1 MSFKRFIVA
10 AVVSLVW
17 FGAHA
22 GTKIL
27 DVELGVST
35 VEDVRK
41 IASAAGKVQNTGTN
55 EWTQGPSLLV
65 QQGNYGIEGLQKVV
79 YVFEGSNKLAAV
91 ILTMDKNRFGDIYD
105 LLAGKYKLVKKVRP
119 YVGNAYAKFSAPDA
133 TIEVDAPHLSF
144 QMEVSYMTHT
154 FVRAWEE
161 GVKKQ
166 AQQKQS
172 QEKSKF

>member
-1 MSFKRFIVA
+1 MSFNRFIAIVIA
-10 AVVSLVW
+10 SLFWVN
-17 FGAHA
+17 AHA

-41 IASAAGKVQNTGTN
+41 IASAAGKVQNDGTN
-55 EWTQGPSLLV
+55 GWTQGPSLVV
-65 QQGNYGIEGLQKVV
+65 QQGNYGIEGLQMVR
-79 YVFEGSNKLAAV
+79 YIFDTSNKLAGV
-91 ILTMDKNRFGDIYD
+91 SMTMEKQRFGDIFD

-119 YVGNAYAKFSAPDA
+119 HVGDTYAKFSAPDA
-133 TIEVDAPHLSF
+133 TIEVDAPHMSF
-144 QMEVSYMTHT
+144 QMEVRYMTPA
-154 FVRAWEE
+154 FLKAWED

-166 AQQKQS
+166 TQQKQS